1 MRPPCCKQ
9 SIWKEVKEI
18 GRIYEENHH
27 FNHHFSPQD
36 QNGIQTPA
44 SKLIGGRIF
53 VYLPQ
58 GFSRPIF
65 ITLIARY
72 LLLGH
77 KRSLS
82 GYNCT
87 SVWTGLLIHT
97 NTTMLLKSQH
107 VALVLIPTMSRECP
121 QTMRQHIEAFTGLHM
136 EDPLLLLTN
145 TPTNGH
151 KRCISMLAAYIT
163 GSITNSSTML
173 GMKLFKKQYQ
183 PLLQRN
189 SLLYERLEP
198 IFLEPALCPIQQRET
213 NAPSCT

>member
-1 MRPPCCKQ
+1 MKKIIILIITFRRK
-9 SIWKEVKEI
+9 IKM
-18 GRIYEENHH
+18 
-27 FNHHFSPQD
+27 
-36 QNGIQTPA
+36 A
-44 SKLIGGRIF
+44 STHQLLNSLIN
-53 VYLPQ
+53 VYLFMLPQ

-87 SVWTGLLIHT
+87 SVWTGLLIHA

-107 VALVLIPTMSRECP
+107 VALVLIHTMSRECP

-136 EDPLLLLTN
+136 EDPLLLPTN
-145 TPTNGH
+145 MPTNGH
-151 KRCISMLAAYIT
+151 KRCISILAAYIT

-213 NAPSCT
+213 NASSCT